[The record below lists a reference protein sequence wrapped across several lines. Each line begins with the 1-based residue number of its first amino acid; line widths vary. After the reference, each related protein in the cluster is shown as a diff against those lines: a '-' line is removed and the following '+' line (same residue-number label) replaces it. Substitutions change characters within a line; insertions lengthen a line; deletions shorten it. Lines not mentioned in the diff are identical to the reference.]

1 MSLIVKIR
9 KVLKKK
15 YDALDSNS
23 RVKENLLNALPFW
36 VGAFIT
42 GFIAVFYA
50 KLFLWAESGTH
61 YIYQHAS
68 WLFFIITPL
77 CFFLALWVVV
87 KFAEFA
93 RGSGIPQVSA
103 AIELSNPKH
112 NYKVNRLLN
121 LKVVLIKVISS
132 LVMVFG
138 GGIVGREG
146 PTIQISATIFKKIN
160 DLLPEWYPKV
170 SKRNMI
176 VTGAAAGLASAF
188 NTPLG
193 GIVFAIEELTK
204 THFSY
209 FKSALLTGV
218 IIAGLSALYF
228 LGPYLYLGYPK
239 LDEIPGTIILAIIP
253 IALVTGVGGSGMGKI
268 ILYIFKKKQVL
279 KKNYQKFFY
288 VIVCGL
294 VMAALAVFI
303 DSRTF
308 GSGKDIMVTTLFT
321 EHKYLEWYVPILR
334 LIGTIISFSIGAA
347 GGIFAPALSAGAS
360 IGSAISGL
368 LHLSPSETN
377 LVILCGMTGFLT
389 GITRSPFTSSIL
401 VLEMTNSHDI
411 IFYIMLTALS
421 ANLISGFITR
431 HSFYDELK
439 VNYIS
444 EIHHSEVQEAEAI
457 TIKKAETDEENESK
471 QIKE

>member
-1 MSLIVKIR
+1 MNLIYKIK
-9 KVLKKK
+9 KVLKEK

-23 RVKENLLNALPFW
+23 RVKDNFLNALPFW

-42 GFIAVFYA
+42 GFIAVLYA
-50 KLFLWAESGTH
+50 KLFLWAESGTY

-77 CFFLALWVVV
+77 CFFLALWVVT

-112 NYKVNRLLN
+112 NYKVNRLLS
-121 LKVVLIKVISS
+121 LRVVLVKVISS

-138 GGIVGREG
+138 GGVVGREG
-146 PTIQISATIFKKIN
+146 PTIQISAAIFKKIN

-239 LDEIPGTIILAIIP
+239 LDDIPGTIILAIIP
-253 IALVTGVGGSGMGKI
+253 IALITGIGGSGMGKI
-268 ILYIFKKKQVL
+268 ILYIFKKKEGL
-279 KKNYQKFFY
+279 KKNYQKYLY
-288 VIVCGL
+288 VFLCGL
-294 VMAALAVFI
+294 VIAALAVFI

-308 GSGKDIMVTTLFT
+308 GSGKEIMVTTLFT
-321 EHKYLEWYVPILR
+321 ENKHLEWYMPILR
-334 LIGTIISFSIGAA
+334 FVGPIISFSTGAA

-360 IGSAISGL
+360 IGAAFSGW

-389 GITRSPFTSSIL
+389 GITRSPFTCSIL
-401 VLEMTNSHDI
+401 VLEMTNSHNI

-431 HSFYDELK
+431 HSFYDQLK
-439 VNYIS
+439 VKYIS
-444 EIHHSEVQEAEAI
+444 EIHHSEVQEAEAKKIEKAKRDNENDEGQI
-457 TIKKAETDEENESK
+457 TE
-471 QIKE
+471 